1 MNKKRKFKFRNLF
14 LLLLV
19 LSIGIS
25 IFKQRLLMKQLNTKK
40 AGLQS
45 EVEVLEEEV
54 KYLKKEIEVSDTIE
68 FTEKVAREELGM
80 VKPREIIYVDKNR
93 ENLKKKLINPVNDWQ
108 SLSSTIY

>member
-1 MNKKRKFKFRNLF
+1 MNKKRKMKSRN
-14 LLLLV
+14 LLLL
-19 LSIGIS
+19 LLIFSIGIS

-80 VKPREIIYVDKNR
+80 VKPREVIYIDKNK
-93 ENLKKKLINPVNDWQ
+93 ENLKKKLINPVND
-108 SLSSTIY
+108 

>member
-1 MNKKRKFKFRNLF
+1 MRE
-14 LLLLV
+14 
-19 LSIGIS
+19 
-25 IFKQRLLMKQLNTKK
+25 LNAKK

-54 KYLKKEIEVSDTIE
+54 KYLKKEIEISDTIE

-80 VKPREIIYVDKNR
+80 VKPREVIYIDKNR

-108 SLSSTIY
+108 ALSSTIY